1 MNVLVTGANGQ
12 LGSCLRRES
21 IDSPHNFIFTDIQ
34 ELDITNADD
43 IQRVVSD
50 TGAEVIVNCA
60 AYTNVDKAEDDEA
73 LAYRLNATAPTLLA
87 QAMKRRN
94 GLLIHIS
101 TDYVFGGNDGNLP
114 KIETE
119 PTNPTGV
126 YGSTKLAGER
136 GVIATGV
143 DAIIIRTAWLYSEYG
158 NNFVKTMMRLM
169 AEKPQLNVVFDQVGT
184 PTYAG
189 DLAIAILSILN
200 QNIEKIKENLGIYHF
215 SNEGVA
221 SWYDFAIQIAED
233 AGMSACEVMPCHSS
247 QFPSKVVRPP
257 FSVLDKSKIKDTF
270 ALKIPYWKDSLAKC
284 VANLRSN

>member
-1 MNVLVTGANGQ
+1 MNILVTGANGQ

-21 IDSPHNFIFTDIQ
+21 VHSTHNFIFTDIQ

-43 IQRVVSD
+43 IERVVSENNAD
-50 TGAEVIVNCA
+50 VIVNCA

-73 LAYRLNATAPTLLA
+73 LAYKLNATAPMLLA
-87 QAMKRRN
+87 EAMKRRN

-114 KIETE
+114 KAETE
-119 PTNPTGV
+119 HTNPTGV

-136 GVIATGV
+136 GVVSTGV
-143 DAIIIRTAWLYSEYG
+143 NAIIIRTAWLYSEYG

-189 DLAIAILSILN
+189 DLAIAILTILN
-200 QNIEKIKENLGIYHF
+200 LNIEKIKENLGVYHF

-221 SWYDFAIQIAED
+221 SWYDFAKQIAQD
-233 AGMSACEVMPCHSS
+233 AELTDCEVLPCHSS
-247 QFPSKVVRPP
+247 QFPSKVIRPP

-270 ALKIPYWKDSLAKC
+270 ALKIPYWKESLAKC
-284 VANLRSN
+284 IANLRAN